1 MQQDPSASSSW
12 GAAARDALAA
22 ALPIMLGYISIGL
35 PCGVMENAVGI
46 SPVLAFAISATLYSG
61 AGQFMYCNMWL
72 AGTPLASIIASIAFV
87 NTRQMLYSAAFAP
100 YFAGVRK
107 RVTALFSATV
117 TDESFGVNMARYKA
131 PEPWDARR
139 ATLVNLFS
147 MFTWATANMVG
158 CLVGTVV
165 DVPVALAS
173 FAMTAIFICLLVL
186 QEATPTNIVVAL
198 VAFVAVFALKCVG
211 LGGPA
216 ILLGASVAVVVG
228 LVVSGR
234 GGPWSR

>member
-1 MQQDPSASSSW
+1 
-12 GAAARDALAA
+12 
-22 ALPIMLGYISIGL
+22 MLGYVAIGIPCGILSASIGL
-35 PCGVMENAVGI
+35 NALQVF
-46 SPVLAFAISATLYSG
+46 LMCALFYSG
-61 AGQFMYCNMWL
+61 AGQFMIPNMWL
-72 AGTPLASIIASIAFV
+72 AGSPIASIIASVSFV

-147 MFTWATANMVG
+147 MLTWATANMVG